1 MAADLRFLKNKLSIA
16 WHASVSAYDQ
26 GQDGELKMR
35 KKANIVMLGTAPD
48 ALGGIASV
56 IGTYYA
62 SGIIDNCNITYLV
75 THCTGTVQQKIS
87 TLFKAWCTFIRII
100 LKGKIKIVHMHL
112 ACGMSFWRKSLF
124 AAYAALLKIPFVIH
138 LHSGNFPQYY
148 LNSSKLTR
156 LIIRCMFR
164 LAAANITVS
173 KELKLWLEQISNI
186 RPAVIIHNPIC
197 IPAIRQASARKQS
210 TIVFVGRIEP
220 AKGIID
226 LITAVQ
232 HISQSY
238 PEARLV
244 IAGAGDTATVKKMA
258 ADLGIGSKIDF
269 PGWVTGETKSALL
282 TTATLFV
289 LPSYAEGMP
298 MGVLEAMSHGT
309 AVIASDVGGIPEAI
323 HDGIEGLLVPPGNV
337 LKLVEAITLLLC
349 NRELRERLG
358 RAGQEAVRQRFSTA
372 STSAALSDLYARL
385 LS

>member
-1 MAADLRFLKNKLSIA
+1 MGKN
-16 WHASVSAYDQ
+16 
-26 GQDGELKMR
+26 
-35 KKANIVMLGTAPD
+35 ANIVMLGTAPD

-56 IGTYYA
+56 IGIYYA

-75 THCTGTVQQKIS
+75 THCTGTAQQKIFM
-87 TLFKAWCTFIRII
+87 LVKACCTFTRLI
-100 LKGKIKIVHMHL
+100 LKRKIQIVHMHL
-112 ACGMSFWRKSLF
+112 ACGMSFWRKILF
-124 AAYAALLKIPFVIH
+124 AAYATLLKIPFVIH

-148 LNSSKLTR
+148 SNSSKLTR
-156 LIIRCMFR
+156 LMIRCMFR

-173 KELKLWLEQISNI
+173 RELKLWLEQISSI

-197 IPAIRQASARKQS
+197 IPAIREASARKQS
-210 TIVFVGRIEP
+210 TIVFLGRIEP
-220 AKGIID
+220 TKGIID

-232 HISQSY
+232 HISPSY

-244 IAGAGDTATVKKMA
+244 IAGAGDTATVKKIA
-258 ADLGIGSKIDF
+258 ADLGIASKIDF

-337 LKLVEAITLLLC
+337 LKLEQAITLLLC

-372 STSAALSDLYARL
+372 STSAALSDLYAKL
-385 LS
+385 LC